1 MEPRYL
7 LRAIGLLG
15 MVSAGVTAA
24 DRLPPESMLPGQA
37 VKRSEF
43 PAESALPDGF
53 VSAKVRPQWAVRVP
67 SERELPPRF
76 ASQTVASEPPGAAML
91 LAAADDDV
99 ARLDDSPDR
108 TPWLRL
114 DLGGHAATVRTLVF
128 TPDSQ
133 RICSGGDDKSA
144 VVWRRV
150 AEPLPVQAPWTYER
164 TIRWQI
170 QRGPR
175 GRIYAL
181 AAGNGLLALAGDG
194 AMDQAKAV
202 LADPATGQWRSA
214 LTDDRVA
221 THPVVVSLA
230 ASPDPKAPGF
240 VSVEIDGQAMYWSP
254 DAATGLWKAREIQPP
269 DSKSHGPAEA
279 ARLLA
284 WRRFSPVQMT
294 NGQTVVLP
302 AYAGLDARGSV
313 TWRLRSVD
321 VSNGASRTLGGD
333 GPDTVHTRMVLAMAV
348 SADGGRLASA
358 DDAGRVFLWD
368 LRRGERTNRIQMK
381 APVISLAFDASGQ
394 RLLLGGYRRDASGAD
409 LQLWDTRDV
418 QQSKTTWSAKVGQHV
433 MACAISPDGRDI
445 AYSQGSTVE
454 VRRLAD
460 LDRANVLRAAVR
472 PPLRVAF
479 ARERPY
485 YRVAFGYDADRWSG
499 TFDATTLQL
508 GREQQ
513 VDSKDWM
520 LNTWWRGDWSL
531 VTVPATTASNEETY
545 WLAKAGR
552 RVAQLPL
559 RPGVEGS
566 PTATCWIPDRQG
578 QPLAVVVGT
587 DGQNN
592 LYVFRLAEQGGC
604 PLLRMFRRHEAA
616 VTSVGISRDLR
627 YLVSA
632 AQDMTIRF
640 WPVGDAMIGDAV
652 ANRWG
657 AEFAANE
664 GRLTVTAVR
673 ADGPLYGRGVRAGD
687 SIRKLMWR
695 EGGER
700 ISNDAPAEMLA
711 ALQDR
716 PWQERLVFEHGRG
729 GNLTGAFQIFPAWPP
744 LASLLVAENRQWAY
758 WAPSGYYDASFEGHR
773 LFGWQ
778 VNRGLDRAPD
788 FFLAAQLRR
797 RLERPDV
804 MSRLLETGS
813 IEDAFRAARR
823 QPPTH
828 SQQVVQQEYSARPRL
843 EIRQPH
849 PNAPIAGDRVVVEAV
864 ITVPAGERLVPPK
877 AFANGVVA
885 GERELVGQHDTPDG
899 QQWIYRWS
907 ARLPS
912 DPQILIQVV
921 ASTEAAVV
929 ASAELLMSR
938 AAVPEPRPARLF
950 IAAAGVNQ
958 YRDAQIPRLDFAV
971 RNALELTGALRAGAA
986 PLYDSQAVSL
996 LDQSVT
1002 RPAWSTTLDQYAADL
1017 ARDVSPDDLLVIFL
1031 SGHGVRDTGTND
1043 YYFVT
1048 ADARFGDI
1056 LGRRYADC
1064 LSFSDF
1070 AAFAE
1075 VPCRKLV
1082 ILDTCHSGAV
1092 QPLHQREL
1100 KAALRLLQD
1109 DLVFTM
1115 TASDGSQEAV
1125 EARQRRLG
1133 RFTAR
1138 LIEALQGAADRET
1151 GNGDGIV
1158 TLDEAVEYV
1167 QRMVAADSAADPQS
1181 QHPTA
1186 GPTSLLPLARL
1197 PLTGNRHRE

>member
-1 MEPRYL
+1 VELRFF

-15 MVSAGVTAA
+15 MVSAGIVAAA
-24 DRLPPESMLPGQA
+24 DRLPPESVLPGQA
-37 VKRSEF
+37 VRRAAL
-43 PAESALPDGF
+43 PPESALPAGF
-53 VSAKVRPQWAVRVP
+53 VSAIARPARDVRLP
-67 SERELPPRF
+67 SERELPP
-76 ASQTVASEPPGAAML
+76 SVGPPTGASEPMTAAML
-91 LAAADDDV
+91 LAAADDDL

-133 RICSGGDDKSA
+133 RICSAGDDKSA

-202 LADPATGQWRSA
+202 LADPATGQWRAA
-214 LTDDRVA
+214 LIDDRVA
-221 THPVVVSLA
+221 AHPVVVSLA
-230 ASPDPKAPGF
+230 ASPDPKTPGL
-240 VSVEIDGQAMYWSP
+240 VSVEIDGQAMVWSP
-254 DAATGLWKAREIQPP
+254 EPETGLWKAREIQPP
-269 DSKSHGPAEA
+269 DPKAYGAAEA

-284 WRRFSPVQMT
+284 WRRFSPAQMT
-294 NGQTVVLP
+294 SGQTVVLP
-302 AYAGLDARGSV
+302 AYAGLDPRGNV

-321 VSNGASRTLGGD
+321 VSNGTSRVLGGD
-333 GPDTVHTRMVLAMAV
+333 GPDTVHTRMVLAMAA

-368 LRRGERTNRIQMK
+368 LRRGGRPNRVQMT

-394 RLLLGGYRRDASGAD
+394 RLLLGGYRRDAGGAD
-409 LQLWDTRDV
+409 LQLWDVRDV
-418 QQSKTTWSAKVGQHV
+418 QQPETTWSAKVGQHV

-445 AYSQGSTVE
+445 AYAQGSAVE
-454 VRRLAD
+454 VRPLVD
-460 LDRANVLRAAVR
+460 LDRTDVLRAAVR

-485 YRVAFGYDADRWSG
+485 YRVAFGHDTDRFSG

-508 GREQQ
+508 GRDQQ
-513 VDSKDWM
+513 VDVKDWM
-520 LNTWWRGDWSL
+520 LSTWWRGDWSL
-531 VTVPATTASNEETY
+531 ETVPAATVGGEETY

-559 RPGVEGS
+559 RPSVEGA
-566 PTATCWIPDRQG
+566 PTSTCWIPDRQG
-578 QPLAVVVGT
+578 QPLAVVIGT

-592 LYVFRLAEQGGC
+592 LYVFRLEEQGGC
-604 PLLRMFRRHEAA
+604 PLLRMFRGHEAA

-640 WPVGDAMIGDAV
+640 WPVGDVVTGDALV
-652 ANRWG
+652 NRWG
-657 AEFAANE
+657 AEFTVDE
-664 GRLTVTAVR
+664 GRLTVTR
-673 ADGPLYGRGVRAGD
+673 LRGDGPLYGRGVRTGD
-687 SIRKLMWR
+687 SIRQLMWR
-695 EGGER
+695 ERGER
-700 ISNDAPAEMLA
+700 ITNDAPAEMLA
-711 ALQDR
+711 ALQNR
-716 PWQERLVFEHGRG
+716 PWQERLVFEHDRG
-729 GNLTGAFQIFPAWPP
+729 GNLTGAFQIFPAWQP

-804 MSRLLETGS
+804 MSRLLEAGS

-823 QPPTH
+823 EPPVH

-849 PNAPIAGDRVVVEAV
+849 PGTPIAGDRVLVEAA

-885 GERELVGQHDTPDG
+885 GERELVGQQDTPDG
-899 QQWIYRWS
+899 QQFIYRWS

-912 DPQILIQVV
+912 DPQILLQVV

-929 ASAELLMSR
+929 ASAELLMPR

-971 RNALELTGALRAGAA
+971 RNALEFTGALRAGAA
-986 PLYDSQAVSL
+986 PFYDSQAVSL
-996 LDQSVT
+996 LDQNVT
-1002 RPAWSTTLDQYAADL
+1002 RPAWNVTLQQYAADL
-1017 ARDVSPDDLLVIFL
+1017 AREVSPDDLLVVFL
-1031 SGHGVRDTGTND
+1031 SGHGVRDIGADD

-1048 ADARFGDI
+1048 ADARYGDI

-1070 AAFAE
+1070 AAFAD

-1092 QPLHQREL
+1092 QPLQQREL

-1109 DLVFTM
+1109 DLVFTL

-1138 LIEALQGAADRET
+1138 LIEAVQGAADREA

-1158 TLDEAVEYV
+1158 TLDEVAEYV

-1186 GPTSLLPLARL
+1186 GPATLLPLTRL
-1197 PLTGNRHRE
+1197 PLTGKRG